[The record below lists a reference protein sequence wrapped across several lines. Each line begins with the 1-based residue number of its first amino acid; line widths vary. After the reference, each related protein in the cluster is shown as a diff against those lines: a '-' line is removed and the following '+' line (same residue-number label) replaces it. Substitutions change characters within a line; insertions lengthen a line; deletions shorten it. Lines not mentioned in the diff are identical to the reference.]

1 MPVPET
7 TSRCLLRRTQ
17 ASFLTHGKRC
27 DMVERGESD
36 AKRRNTHSTTAGSC
50 TRNSSGLNTANM
62 HTTLLTTHNGNYI
75 ESHFLKFW

>member
-1 MPVPET
+1 
-7 TSRCLLRRTQ
+7 
-17 ASFLTHGKRC
+17 
-27 DMVERGESD
+27 MVERGESD